1 MPLQFHESP
10 FHATHDA
17 ETASKMALKMD
28 LSIFITGCIKKMG
41 LKQHEAAARLNVTQS
56 RVSEL
61 ANGKIEKFTLD
72 AMMDMLDKL
81 GFRTSLN
88 LPTDDGSSPPQIVI
102 TQAPGG

>member
-10 FHATHDA
+10 FHATHNA

-28 LSIFITGCIKKMG
+28 LSIFITDCIKKMG

-81 GFRTSLN
+81 GFRTSLS
-88 LPTDDGSSPPQIVI
+88 LPTNDGSSPPQIVI

>member
-1 MPLQFHESP
+1 MALQFHESP
-10 FHATHDA
+10 FHVTRDEH
-17 ETASKMALKMD
+17 TASKMALKMD
-28 LSIFITGCIKKMG
+28 MSIFITDCIKKMG

-81 GFRTSLN
+81 GFRTCLT
-88 LPTDDGSSPPQIVI
+88 LPTNDAGSPPQIVI
-102 TQAPGG
+102 SQAQDC

>member
-1 MPLQFHESP
+1 
-10 FHATHDA
+10 
-17 ETASKMALKMD
+17 
-28 LSIFITGCIKKMG
+28 MG

-88 LPTDDGSSPPQIVI
+88 LPIDDGSSPPQIVI

>member
-17 ETASKMALKMD
+17 ETASKMAIKMD
-28 LSIFITGCIKKMG
+28 LSIFITDCIKKMG